1 MLPEVEAGGEG
12 HGAAVAALQRLVR
25 LLAAVVGVRH
35 QLLLRARKFEVCTGG
50 IRWNDTFVIGRNC
63 AWCQIRIARVCA
75 FVMIFGPASSP
86 SFVATG
92 KCPPNTNSEVVEIQ
106 SA

>member
-35 QLLLRARKFEVCTGG
+35 QLLLRGRMLDVSGL
-50 IRWNDTFVIGRNC
+50 IG
-63 AWCQIRIARVCA
+63 
-75 FVMIFGPASSP
+75 
-86 SFVATG
+86 
-92 KCPPNTNSEVVEIQ
+92 
-106 SA
+106 